1 MKMKKFVATIAMAGA
16 ITAGT
21 AGVAFAAD
29 NSGSGAGPG
38 QPAATARR
46 HPWLRIAVRRH
57 AGKVVSDTLG
67 VSRQDLRTALKGGQS
82 VNEYAQSLGKDPQGV
97 KDALVRGVDQAVDKA
112 VANGRIDQARAD
124 QIKAN
129 APARIDRA
137 LDHHFGQDG
146 TA

>member
-1 MKMKKFVATIAMAGA
+1 MKMKKFVATVAMAGA

-21 AGVAFAAD
+21 AGAAFAAD
-29 NSGSGAGPG
+29 SSGSGSGSG

-57 AGKVVSDTLG
+57 AAKIVSDTLG
-67 VSRQDLRTALKGGQS
+67 VTMQDLRTALKGGQS
-82 VNEYAQSLGKDPQGV
+82 VNEYAQSLDKDPQAV
-97 KDALVRGVDQAVDKA
+97 KDALVGAVDHA
-112 VANGRIDQARAD
+112 VDTAVGNGRIDQARGD
-124 QIKAN
+124 QIKSN

-137 LDHHFGQDG
+137 LNHHFGQDG